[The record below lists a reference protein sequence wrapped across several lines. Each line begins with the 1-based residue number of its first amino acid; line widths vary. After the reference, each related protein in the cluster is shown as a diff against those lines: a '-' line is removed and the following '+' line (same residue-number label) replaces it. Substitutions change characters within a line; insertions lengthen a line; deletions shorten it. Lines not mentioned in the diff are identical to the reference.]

1 MRRAVRTGLRPARP
15 NRDPSFHFDLRPHQE
30 TNMPTDPNKAAT
42 AVDTAAKGQSSNALI
57 VQNYCLTA
65 LSQPNVD
72 LGGSAGLIKYQD
84 EINKALGGA
93 KDSAHK
99 YLNVVLPQAI
109 VTIANIDAYFA
120 TQNALAEALQP
131 NTPAQTAIALL
142 SAVQEQATTFKT
154 QAAGVTG
161 DLQALRDQFNRTSAD
176 MSKSASDLSIA
187 VDGDNG
193 VLKSISSQLSDID
206 GKINGAITGVV
217 LSSLA
222 IVGGVIMIG
231 VGALAEAV
239 TGGLATALIIG
250 GIAVAAVGVGGEVGS
265 SIMLAKLLD
274 MKSGLLNEQARLNSE
289 VTLAAGL
296 SSGLKGLSSS
306 AGNAATAAQGMA
318 NAWSLLGDD
327 LGNLINDLNS
337 GKTTVD
343 ALRTL
348 FTIAA
353 QGQVK
358 VVQGDVATI
367 RGQLA
372 GVNPTVDTSM
382 TAGALVRQQI
392 AKAA

>member
-1 MRRAVRTGLRPARP
+1 MSTNP
-15 NRDPSFHFDLRPHQE
+15 N
-30 TNMPTDPNKAAT
+30 TAAT

-57 VQNYCLTA
+57 VQNYCLSA
-65 LSQPNVD
+65 LAQPNVD
-72 LGGSAGLIKYQD
+72 LGGSAGLVKYQD
-84 EINKALGGA
+84 EINKALSGA

-99 YLNVVLPQAI
+99 YLNVVLPHAI
-109 VTIANIDAYFA
+109 VTIANIDAYFS

-142 SAVQEQATTFKT
+142 SAVQDQATTFKT
-154 QAAGVTG
+154 QAAGVTS

-176 MSKSASDLSIA
+176 MTKSANDLSIA

-193 VLKSISSQLSDID
+193 VLKSIDSQLSDID

-239 TGGLATALIIG
+239 TGGLATALIVG

-306 AGNAATAAQGMA
+306 AGNAATAAQSMA
-318 NAWSLLGDD
+318 NAWGLLGDD
-327 LGNLINDLNS
+327 LGNLITDLNS

-353 QGQVK
+353 QNQVK
-358 VVQGDVATI
+358 VVQGDVTTI
-367 RGQLA
+367 RAQLA
-372 GVNPTVDTSM
+372 GVNPTVDTAM